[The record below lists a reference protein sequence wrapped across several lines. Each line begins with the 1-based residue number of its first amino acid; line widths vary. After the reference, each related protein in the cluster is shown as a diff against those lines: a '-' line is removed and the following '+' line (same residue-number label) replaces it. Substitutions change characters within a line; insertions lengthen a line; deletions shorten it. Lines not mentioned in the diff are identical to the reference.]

1 MTSMEEFSFIAAH
14 LEWLE
19 LHLRSKAPQADGAR
33 MDSALNALACAHAVI
48 LELAHIGG
56 TAESSPPATV
66 APAMPD

>member
-1 MTSMEEFSFIAAH
+1 MTSMEEFSFIAAQ

-19 LHLRSKAPQADGAR
+19 RHLRSQAPPADSGR

-56 TAESSPPATV
+56 TGEQRPLAGVTA
-66 APAMPD
+66 AIPD